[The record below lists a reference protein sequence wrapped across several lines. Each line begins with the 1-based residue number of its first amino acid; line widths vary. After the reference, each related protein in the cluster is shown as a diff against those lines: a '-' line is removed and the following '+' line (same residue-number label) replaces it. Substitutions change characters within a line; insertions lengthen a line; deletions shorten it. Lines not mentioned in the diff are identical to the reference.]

1 MTVYTSITVIYN
13 PKSTGSGKQLSRDF
27 EKDLVAK
34 LPHIPVTIRATKY
47 AGHAKKIAKQA
58 SLDTP
63 RPLIISASGDGGY
76 NEVINGVMEAI
87 NDHPKITP
95 TTGLLAAGNAND
107 HFNALHQED
116 ILHLIQKSREQTIDL
131 LELSITS
138 SKKTSTRYAHSYIG
152 LGLSPQ
158 VGLELNKTDLN
169 KLNELFISI
178 KTLLFLRPVKI
189 KINSQNH
196 RYSSLIFSNIDR
208 MAKYLTLSKSSSI
221 TDGKFEVVSFGAM
234 NRFKLLATILKAS
247 TIGLHG
253 HRKESEF
260 TFTTLH
266 STKLQVDGEI
276 IGVPAD
282 STVTVNSQRQSLR
295 CIV

>member
-13 PKSTGSGKQLSRDF
+13 PKSTGSGKQLSNDF
-27 EKDLVAK
+27 EKDLTAK
-34 LPHIPVTIRATKY
+34 LPHIPITIRATKRP
-47 AGHAKKIAKQA
+47 GHAHEIAKQA

-87 NDHPKITP
+87 HQHPNIIP

-116 ILHLIQKSREQTIDL
+116 ILHLIQHNREQTIDL
-131 LELSITS
+131 LQLSITS
-138 SKKTSTRYAHSYIG
+138 FKKTSTRYAHSYIG

-169 KLNELFISI
+169 KLNELVISI
-178 KTLLFLRPVKI
+178 RTLLFLRPVRI
-189 KINSQNH
+189 RVDRNIH

-208 MAKYLTLSKSSSI
+208 MAKYLTLSKNSSI
-221 TDGKFEVVSFGAM
+221 TDGKFEVISFGVV

-247 TIGLHG
+247 TLGLDG
-253 HRKESEF
+253 HQKASQF
-260 TFTTLH
+260 VFTTL
-266 STKLQVDGEI
+266 SFTKIQIDGEVI
-276 IGVPAD
+276 KVPANAE
-282 STVTVNSQRQSLR
+282 VTIKSRRQSLR